1 MPSTDGFREKNIL
14 MILWSEFTT
23 VVHSYC
29 GSQFCVFAYVSDNK
43 FISAMQQEF
52 QEQDKICI
60 IDITGFTAKMLTGQR
75 HSFKTSYDFFL
86 CLSILQCIQIENL
99 QMC

>member
-1 MPSTDGFREKNIL
+1 MDFGKKTIL

-43 FISAMQQEF
+43 FILAMLQGADNNKLKPRPLYSCACALQGVLLQAALVTLYKKNALLIEPKQE
-52 QEQDKICI
+52 
-60 IDITGFTAKMLTGQR
+60 
-75 HSFKTSYDFFL
+75 
-86 CLSILQCIQIENL
+86 
-99 QMC
+99 